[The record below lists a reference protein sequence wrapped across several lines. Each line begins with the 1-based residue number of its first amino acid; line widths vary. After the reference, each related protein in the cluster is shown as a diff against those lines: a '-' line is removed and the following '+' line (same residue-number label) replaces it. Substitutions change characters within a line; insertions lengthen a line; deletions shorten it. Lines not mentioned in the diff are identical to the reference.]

1 MRKHKTRK
9 RGGSDEFSRA
19 LKSKRNTKLRTIS
32 KATRSLRSTTKR
44 MPSLNSLLKTK
55 KNIFGARKHEYK
67 LFLLSIKYHSSLSKL
82 DTSPISIKDKKDF
95 FGRYKHLNKE
105 KYAIAFRY
113 NMNTKQFSWWHH
125 NGNKPKYPTEITIHD
140 IKQVTDGDNEHFRDR
155 FRLIGEN
162 GTELLLKASS
172 LNIKDLFTKTFKR
185 HLKPKKYS

>member
-1 MRKHKTRK
+1 MRKNKTRK
-9 RGGSDEFSRA
+9 NGGSDEFSLA
-19 LKSKRNTKLRTIS
+19 LTRKHSTNSPSKSK
-32 KATRSLRSTTKR
+32 RSLRSKTKR
-44 MPSLNSLLKTK
+44 VPSFKSLLKKK

-67 LFLLSIKYHSSLSKL
+67 LFLLGIKYHSSPSKL
-82 DTSPISIKDKKDF
+82 DTSPIPIKDKKAF

-125 NGNKPKYPTEITIHD
+125 NGYKPKDPNTIIVYD

-172 LNIKDLFTKTFKR
+172 LNIKDLFTRTFKR
-185 HLKPKKYS
+185 HLKTKKHN